1 MTLEP
6 IPPVPPTLA
15 RLTEAAEVAFIT
27 EQNRAASQ
35 LYPDDRFIAKSL
47 GTGVIAITK
56 PSFVWKLN
64 HVAGF
69 AMDGPVSDQDIDTI
83 ERLFRGINLPPY
95 INLCPFSHPTARQ
108 LFNERGYSV
117 RGQISVYTLPLQ
129 DYEND
134 NDNDDNIE
142 ITRVQDTEKTLFTEY
157 SISGAKSLGRAVDLL
172 ETLAKCATLR
182 SDTRL
187 YFAKIDGKIAGSAGL
202 AFLTTPF
209 GQVAELY
216 IDSTVPEFR
225 GRGVQTALLRTRLVE
240 AKKAGV
246 ERAVLNA
253 RSGEGS
259 ARNAER
265 VGFQL
270 AYVKDTLTKVDLT
283 KS

>member
-35 LYPDDRFIAKSL
+35 LYPDDGFIAESL
-47 GTGVIAITK
+47 GTGVVAITK
-56 PSFVWKLN
+56 PSFSRIKIL
-64 HVAGF
+64 
-69 AMDGPVSDQDIDTI
+69 TL

-108 LFNERGYSV
+108 LFNERGYFV
-117 RGQISVYTLPLQ
+117 RGAISVYTLPLQ

-134 NDNDDNIE
+134 KNDNDDNIE
-142 ITRVQDTEKTLFTEY
+142 ITCVQDTEKALFTEY
-157 SISGAKSLGRAVDLL
+157 SITGAKSLGRAVDLL

-182 SDTRL
+182 PDTRL
-187 YFAKIDGKIAGSAGL
+187 YFAKIDGQIAGSAGL

-225 GRGVQTALLRTRLVE
+225 GRGVQTALLRARLVE

-253 RSGEGS
+253 RPGEGS

-270 AYVKDTLTKVDLT
+270 AYVKDTLTKVG
-283 KS
+283 